1 MEKYSAVNT
10 LSSFETEGLPADF
23 FVDGSESQQE
33 IEQHENSFKIHRK
46 LLRRRHVR
54 KIQKVQERQQ
64 HQQQKEKEETQMMTE
79 RQLRAEEK
87 EKEEEIQTLLR
98 QSETFHRRNNGRKRT
113 MGTCDEVSNPTAE
126 SAQLAYY
133 RDYYNF
139 IGETTTKSTST
150 NNNISYLPSW
160 RIVFTPTKSP
170 MSSHN
175 IALHKSESAAAPS
188 RHVSYTLP
196 EFSPVRSSK
205 FRKLQF

>member
-23 FVDGSESQQE
+23 FVDVSESQQE
-33 IEQHENSFKIHRK
+33 IVQHENSFKIHRK

-64 HQQQKEKEETQMMTE
+64 QKEKEKKQMMTE

-87 EKEEEIQTLLR
+87 EKEEEEIQTLLR

-113 MGTCDEVSNPTAE
+113 MSTCDKVNNPTTE
-126 SAQLAYY
+126 SAQLACY

-150 NNNISYLPSW
+150 NNNITYLPSW